1 MRQSGSDNWLV
12 LFGIVAGIVWLGS
25 ELGQWVWWL
34 CGAFVVAFF
43 LYAVF
48 EARQIRLAPCQHG
61 TAGANRNRELCRL
74 CKTEDDA
81 RRRTEEENRRHEEE
95 KRRIERAKEY
105 RQYLRNIRL
114 PSYLQE
120 MDPLDFETLA
130 CDLHARMGYEVE
142 TTSYSGDNGA
152 DGFLRKGGELTI
164 LQAKRVQGSVGEPI
178 LRDLFGTMHSFDA
191 KYGVVVTTGKVSEQ
205 ARTWCANKPIR
216 IIELDELTSLI
227 RQHFPE
233 DDVVPATFTVPQD
246 RSDLCPECHRPLRK
260 RKGRHGRFLGCS
272 GYPACRYT
280 RSLKRR

>member
-1 MRQSGSDNWLV
+1 MRQSDFNGWFV
-12 LFGIVAGIVWLGS
+12 LFWIVAGIVWLGV

-34 CGAFVVAFF
+34 CGALVVAYF
-43 LYAVF
+43 LYATF
-48 EARQIRLAPCQHG
+48 KARQIRLAPCQHG
-61 TAGANRNRELCRL
+61 TAGANGNRELCHL
-74 CKTEDDA
+74 CKAEDDA
-81 RRRTEEENRRHEEE
+81 RRKAEEE
-95 KRRIERAKEY
+95 KRRNERAKEY
-105 RQYLRNIRL
+105 RRYLRNIRL

-152 DGFLRKGGELTI
+152 DGFLRKDGELTI
-164 LQAKRVQGSVGEPI
+164 LQAKRVRGSVGEPI

-191 KYGVVVTTGKVSEQ
+191 KFGVVVTTGKVSQQ
-205 ARTWCANKPIR
+205 ARTWSANKPIR
-216 IIELDELTSLI
+216 IIELDELSSLI
-227 RQHFPE
+227 QQYFPE

-272 GYPACRYT
+272 GYPVCRYT
-280 RSLKRR
+280 RNLKRR